1 MKLGLVG
8 LPMSGKT
15 TIFNALTGSDR
26 PLQAAVPGKL
36 DVEMSIV
43 DVPDERLERLT
54 DLFNPEKMVPARIT
68 YVDIGGVN
76 KGISEGGLSGP
87 FRNELSQ
94 LDAFLQVVRAFV
106 DENVPH
112 PEDSINPQRDL
123 DMIEA
128 EFLLS
133 DLIAVEKRIERLK
146 EEMSKGKNRAA
157 NTHELDLFEQLQ
169 AALEEETPLRELD
182 LTPDQINGLRG
193 YGFLSIKPKLV
204 LVNTGEDSKAVE
216 DYVTLSGKNVLAL
229 ALSGKIEMEIA
240 QLDGDDVAMFMEEY
254 QINELM
260 RDLVISQ
267 SYRLLRSQIFFTVGD
282 DECRAWP
289 HPIGATAP
297 EAAGKIHSDLERG
310 FIAAEVI
317 QWDLLLELG
326 GLADA
331 KKAGKLRVEGKT
343 YVMQDGDVMSVRFNV

>member
-36 DVEMSIV
+36 DVEMAIV
-43 DVPDERLERLT
+43 DVPDVRLEQLT
-54 DLFNPEKMVPARIT
+54 DLFNPKKMVPAKIT

-112 PEDSINPQRDL
+112 PEDSIDPQRDL
-123 DMIEA
+123 DMIES

-133 DLIAVEKRIERLK
+133 DLITVEKRIERLK
-146 EEMSKGKNRAA
+146 EEMSKGKNRAENA
-157 NTHELDLFEQLQ
+157 HELEMFERLQ
-169 AALEEETPLRELD
+169 AALEVETPLRELD
-182 LTPDQINGLRG
+182 LTPEQISGLRG

-204 LVNTGEDSKAVE
+204 LVNTGEDIQPVT
-216 DYVTLSGKNVLAL
+216 DYVSVSGENVLAL

-240 QLDGDDVAMFMEEY
+240 QLDEDDVAMFMEEY
-254 QINELM
+254 QIEELM
-260 RDLVISQ
+260 RNRVISE
-267 SYRLLRSQIFFTVGD
+267 SSRLLRSQIFFTVGD

-310 FIAAEVI
+310 FIAADVI

-326 GLADA
+326 GLSEA

-343 YVMQDGDVMSVRFNV
+343 YIMQDGDVMSVRFNV